1 MSSNEFWAIPKALF
15 GRGLSHGAILV
26 YGVLF
31 TRKNGDNIAW
41 PSQVSIGNSLD
52 IPVRTVQRH
61 IRDLVDLGFIE
72 RKQQGFGKA
81 NRYNIL
87 PIDPPKQV
95 SSDAPPMADTSAPP
109 VAGPIEENKREEN
122 TKDKSTISGQRIK
135 SAVAW
140 ATTLLTA
147 SGYPLFPS
155 NTDYAM
161 AAAFLNKYGPDDY
174 VELINFQV
182 LHPKGKD
189 RLSRLDAVTLRA
201 LLSNHAYHAWQQSKH
216 IDEDMYE

>member
-1 MSSNEFWAIPKALF
+1 MSSNEFWAIPKDLF
-15 GRGLSHGAILV
+15 GRGLSQGAILV

-41 PSQVSIGNSLD
+41 PSQTYIAEMLGVA
-52 IPVRTVQRH
+52 PRTVRKH
-61 IRDLVDLGFIE
+61 VAELVDASLLE
-72 RKQQGFGKA
+72 TKRRGFGKS
-81 NRYNIL
+81 NVYTLL
-87 PIDPPKQV
+87 PLSPIEDALSKDQTGRSKGSKQ
-95 SSDAPPMADTSAPP
+95 D
-109 VAGPIEENKREEN
+109 GPIEEKKEES
-122 TKDKSTISGQRIK
+122 TKVDDKAISGQRIK

-216 IDEDMYE
+216 VDEDMYE